1 MHCAYLG
8 NLLGNPDLRPPRPPT
23 PTQLDRPSPFVNAL
37 LPGDPA
43 NKEPLAHLADTPLP
57 PAVER
62 LYGAWLVAHL
72 ALLRAQFLL
81 AAGGVPSQWRQTDW
95 KTGERVAAPA
105 PATPA
110 KGAAKKET
118 AAAVVTEAVGSGLP
132 EAVEPVLLEKANA
145 LLRRALVGAS
155 RLVPPL
161 LLPLLLGKGG

>member
-1 MHCAYLG
+1 MNPPVLCLSSS
-8 NLLGNPDLRPPRPPT
+8 GNPNPRPQT
-23 PTQLDRPSPFVNAL
+23 PLQLDRPAPFVNAL

-81 AAGGVPSQWRQTDW
+81 AAGGVPSQWRQTNW

-110 KGAAKKET
+110 KGPAKKDAT
-118 AAAVVTEAVGSGLP
+118 AAVAAVATEAVGSGLP

-155 RLVPPL
+155 RAVPAWRL
-161 LLPLLLGKGG
+161 SV